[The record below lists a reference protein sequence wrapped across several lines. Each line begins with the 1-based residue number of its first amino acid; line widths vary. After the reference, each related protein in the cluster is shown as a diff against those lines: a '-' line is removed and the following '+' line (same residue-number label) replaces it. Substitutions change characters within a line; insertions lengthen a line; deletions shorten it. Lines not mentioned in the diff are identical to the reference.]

1 MSGVFLRHS
10 VFVSKLWWDDYH
22 PMDSRY
28 WQRSKLL
35 YPTHRVTE
43 RCEWPLDSKQV
54 ILNVSLAGS
63 RIRLHTRCDKTIF
76 FVQLFTWCSANA
88 LSSTFYPLYYPSLS
102 YVISSLNLNHYIYS
116 GAYML
121 CVACASNS
129 QEKVSC
135 ATLHIRHK
143 LRATLQHVHRFTR
156 NLHIVSAIVNHSIL
170 VS

>member
-1 MSGVFLRHS
+1 MRWLSSNGQSILATVQ
-10 VFVSKLWWDDYH
+10 VVVPH
-22 PMDSRY
+22 PPCNGA
-28 WQRSKLL
+28 L
-35 YPTHRVTE
+35 RVTTRLKAGHFE
-43 RCEWPLDSKQV
+43 RESRRQPNP
-54 ILNVSLAGS
+54 IAHSLWQNY
-63 RIRLHTRCDKTIF
+63 LF

>member
-1 MSGVFLRHS
+1 VPKIIEIRKCSFKLQLKMSGVFLRHS

-63 RIRLHTRCDKTIF
+63 RIRLHTRCDKTI
-76 FVQLFTWCSANA
+76 
-88 LSSTFYPLYYPSLS
+88 
-102 YVISSLNLNHYIYS
+102 SSLFNSLRDVPPTLCPLLFILYTTPRLVMSFHLSIWITIYI
-116 GAYML
+116 
-121 CVACASNS
+121 
-129 QEKVSC
+129 
-135 ATLHIRHK
+135 
-143 LRATLQHVHRFTR
+143 
-156 NLHIVSAIVNHSIL
+156 
-170 VS
+170 